1 VELEAP
7 SFGRLTVDVVYGGL
21 WYMVVEAAQLGLAVN
36 SVHIDELLRAGVII
50 REALNRQLEVRH
62 PATGQREQVDLT
74 LFVGPPDNPAA
85 HGKGLVTMGQ
95 HIFDR
100 SPGGT
105 GTSARLVN
113 LWARGQLEL
122 GQEFI
127 HESIIGTTF
136 RGRLV
141 EESSIGQQKAVIPE
155 ITGRAFITGMHQ
167 FVLTADDPL
176 SEGFLVG
183 GP

>member
-1 VELEAP
+1 
-7 SFGRLTVDVVYGGL
+7 
-21 WYMVVEAAQLGLAVN
+21 
-36 SVHIDELLRAGVII
+36 
-50 REALNRQLEVRH
+50 
-62 PATGQREQVDLT
+62 
-74 LFVGPPDNPAA
+74 
-85 HGKGLVTMGQ
+85 MGQ

-113 LWARGQLEL
+113 LWAKGQLEL

-141 EESSIGQQKAVIPE
+141 EESAIGPQKAVVPE

-167 FVLTADDPL
+167 FILTADDPL
-176 SEGFLVG
+176 TEGFLVG